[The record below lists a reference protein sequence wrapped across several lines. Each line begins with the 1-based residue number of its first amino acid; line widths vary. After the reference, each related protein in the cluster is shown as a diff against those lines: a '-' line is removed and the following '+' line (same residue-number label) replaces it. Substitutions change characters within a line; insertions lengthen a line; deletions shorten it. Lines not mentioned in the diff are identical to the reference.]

1 MSGNFSAKKNINCRI
16 CNSNILKTYL
26 DLGDQPPSN
35 SFIDKAEINNEE
47 FFSLKVQLC
56 ENCGLSQLD
65 TIVSPKDIF
74 NDYLYLSSTSK
85 ALVNHYSQMTEQII
99 AEFKPENDVLI
110 VDIGSNDGIT
120 LKSYEKNKF
129 NLLGIEPSST
139 AKYAVEQG
147 INTEN
152 EFFSYDYSTKLNSKY
167 GQAKIITTTN
177 VFAHI
182 ENIRDF
188 TKGIKNFLHADGVF
202 VIEFPYLQNMLEEKF
217 FDIIYHEHLS
227 YLSITP
233 LNKLFGDF
241 ELNIFNI
248 KRVNVGASGPG
259 LRIFISHINSKF
271 EKKNVVNDFIEYE
284 NKNKYKSLNTYAN
297 FAKDVFKIRDEIDDL
312 IKKLSSKKNKI
323 GAFGAPAKGNT
334 MLNFLKS
341 SQLNIVA
348 VADNTPIKIGKLTPG
363 THIPI
368 VSDKDFNDM
377 KIDYALL
384 LSWNYLDFF
393 LKNSEFIK
401 QKGKFIVPLPNLKI
415 LP

>member
-1 MSGNFSAKKNINCRI
+1 M
-16 CNSNILKTYL
+16 
-26 DLGDQPPSN
+26 
-35 SFIDKAEINNEE
+35 
-47 FFSLKVQLC
+47 
-56 ENCGLSQLD
+56 
-65 TIVSPKDIF
+65 
-74 NDYLYLSSTSK
+74 
-85 ALVNHYSQMTEQII
+85 
-99 AEFKPENDVLI
+99 
-110 VDIGSNDGIT
+110 
-120 LKSYEKNKF
+120 
-129 NLLGIEPSST
+129 
-139 AKYAVEQG
+139 
-147 INTEN
+147 
-152 EFFSYDYSTKLNSKY
+152 
-167 GQAKIITTTN
+167 
-177 VFAHI
+177 
-182 ENIRDF
+182 
-188 TKGIKNFLHADGVF
+188 
-202 VIEFPYLQNMLEEKF
+202 
-217 FDIIYHEHLS
+217 
-227 YLSITP
+227 SITP

-248 KRVNVGASGPG
+248 KRINVGASGPG
-259 LRIFISHINSKF
+259 LRIFISHVNSKF

-284 NKNKYKSLNTYAN
+284 NKNKYKSLNTYTN